1 MGLGRCA
8 QRPAS
13 ALAQERRVAR
23 AGTAYSAAS
32 TLTAQHD
39 PLVALITGRVCASGA
54 APAGFGIGL
63 VHLGDVEALE
73 DELALEQPVLERP
86 AVLLH
91 FVAQL
96 NEGEQPKLGRSPSP
110 YGRKD
115 CAAEHSLLT

>member
-1 MGLGRCA
+1 MA
-8 QRPAS
+8 K
-13 ALAQERRVAR
+13 ERRISR

-32 TLTAQHD
+32 TLTGND

-115 CAAEHSLLT
+115 RAAEHSLLT